1 MFIRFVSGDIDA
13 DLHVEKGLFYAAYRL
28 RYADDLPEY
37 ELDRLLDLSGW
48 FNINLSSPFE
58 FRLRKYWRSR
68 RAICRLSLLRVNILP
83 RCRRNLID
91 LSSNLR

>member
-1 MFIRFVSGDIDA
+1 MLIRFVSGDIDA

-68 RAICRLSLLRVNILP
+68 RAICRFKSSACEHPSTLP
-83 RCRRNLID
+83 PE
-91 LSSNLR
+91 SH

>member
-37 ELDRLLDLSGW
+37 ELDRLLDLLGHSSLRPHP
-48 FNINLSSPFE
+48 LSQ
-58 FRLRKYWRSR
+58 W
-68 RAICRLSLLRVNILP
+68 
-83 RCRRNLID
+83 
-91 LSSNLR
+91 